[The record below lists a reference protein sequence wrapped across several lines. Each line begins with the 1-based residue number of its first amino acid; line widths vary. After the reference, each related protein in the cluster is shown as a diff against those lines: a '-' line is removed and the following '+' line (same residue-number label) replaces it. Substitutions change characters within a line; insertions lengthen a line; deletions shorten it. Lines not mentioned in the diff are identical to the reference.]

1 MENNIENQ
9 ILSDKK
15 KKFIK
20 NMADCVYYCKKFNE
34 LNEMFQLDTSKKE
47 RTFKDINCYIYCY
60 NLLK

>member
-9 ILSDKK
+9 ILSDKNK
-15 KKFIK
+15 KYIK

-34 LNEMFQLDTSKKE
+34 LNEMFQSDTSKKE
-47 RTFKDINCYIYCY
+47 RTLKDTNCYIFCY

>member
-9 ILSDKK
+9 ILSDR

-20 NMADCVYYCKKFNE
+20 NIADCVYYCKKFNE
-34 LNEMFQLDTSKKE
+34 LNEIFQSDTSKKK
-47 RTFKDINCYIYCY
+47 RTLKDMNCYIYCY